1 MEKMM
6 VEDDETL
13 PGPALRDTLTPHT
26 RGSLENAKAILP
38 GCPHRLSLD
47 LQIKLIYCFLIALGH
62 LVEIW

>member
-26 RGSLENAKAILP
+26 RGSFENAKAILP
-38 GCPHRLSLD
+38 GCPHRISLD
-47 LQIKLIYCFLIALGH
+47 LQIKLIYCS
-62 LVEIW
+62 